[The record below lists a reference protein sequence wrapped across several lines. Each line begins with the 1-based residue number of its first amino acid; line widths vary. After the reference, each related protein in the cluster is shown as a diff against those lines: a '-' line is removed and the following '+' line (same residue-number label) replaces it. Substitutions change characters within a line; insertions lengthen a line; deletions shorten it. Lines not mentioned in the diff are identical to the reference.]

1 MDAQTLTKPGS
12 GHDIRDQYLVPS
24 EWMAAPNPSFG
35 QFSKTLKDHDSQGK
49 GDLVA
54 TLLTSPLKVPGVQNG
69 RTEMGEMGKQAARGG
84 WLPKVT

>member
-1 MDAQTLTKPGS
+1 MNGQTLTKSGS

-24 EWMAAPNPSFG
+24 EWTAAPNWSFG
-35 QFSKTLKDHDSQGK
+35 QFSKTLKDHNSQGK

-54 TLLTSPLKVPGVQNG
+54 TLPTSPLKVPGIQNG
-69 RTEMGEMGKQAARGG
+69 RTEMGEMGKQAPSSG